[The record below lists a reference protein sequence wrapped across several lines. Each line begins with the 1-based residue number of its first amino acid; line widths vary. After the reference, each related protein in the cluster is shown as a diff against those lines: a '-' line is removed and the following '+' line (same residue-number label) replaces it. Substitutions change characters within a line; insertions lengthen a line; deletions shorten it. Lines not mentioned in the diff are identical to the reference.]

1 MLEHAE
7 VWRAI
12 DRLAEQNGLSASGLA
27 RRAGLDAT
35 TFNPSKRKT
44 PSGRERWPSTESLSK
59 ILSATGFSL
68 AEFVA
73 LIGQKAGGLTMQRV
87 PVIKSDQ
94 AVEDGFFDSSGNPVG
109 DGWDE
114 ALFPDVG
121 DPHAY
126 ALQISDNSLSPVCRE
141 GDLVVVSPTTELRR
155 GDRAIV
161 KTRENRVLSGEVVRK
176 AMNRLELRSF
186 DRSRQDVTL
195 LDSDIEW
202 SARILW
208 AQQ

>member
-73 LIGQKAGGLTMQRV
+73 LIGQKAGGLAMQRV

-94 AVEDGFFDSSGNPVG
+94 ALEDGLFDPLGKPIG

-126 ALQISDNSLSPVCRE
+126 ALQASDDSLLPICRE

-155 GDRAIV
+155 GDRAV
-161 KTRENRVLSGEVVRK
+161 FKTRDNRLLAGEVVRK
-176 AMNRLELRSF
+176 AMNRLELQSFGRSA
-186 DRSRQDVTL
+186 QDATL
-195 LDSDIEW
+195 IDSDIDW